1 MTCGATRPQ
10 TRRHERDDGEG
21 EGEGDRSMADGV
33 GSDR

>member
-21 EGEGDRSMADGV
+21 EGDRSMADGV